1 MAIGGEGAYLVSVL
15 WGLTGLVLFFLVLR
29 IYTRVVCLAQY
40 GIDDNFYVFTSV
52 SLSAS
57 PPDIS
62 WPCLSLSL
70 FLRVPFPLNKH

>member
-40 GIDDNFYVFTSV
+40 GIDDNFYIFTCV
-52 SLSAS
+52 RLSAL
-57 PPDIS
+57 PP
-62 WPCLSLSL
+62 L
-70 FLRVPFPLNKH
+70 